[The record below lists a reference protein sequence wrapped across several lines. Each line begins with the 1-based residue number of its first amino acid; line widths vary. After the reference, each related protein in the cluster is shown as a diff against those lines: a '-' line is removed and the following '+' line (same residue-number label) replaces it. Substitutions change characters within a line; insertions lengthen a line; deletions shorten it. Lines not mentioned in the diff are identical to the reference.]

1 MVENEVRHGS
11 VPLWRNFGIRSF
23 HGGGEFM
30 RAEEE
35 AGAERGIGGEVRRM
49 RAWYC

>member
-1 MVENEVRHGS
+1 MEKFWYSFV
-11 VPLWRNFGIRSF
+11 RSF

-49 RAWYC
+49 RAWYCRAGDWG